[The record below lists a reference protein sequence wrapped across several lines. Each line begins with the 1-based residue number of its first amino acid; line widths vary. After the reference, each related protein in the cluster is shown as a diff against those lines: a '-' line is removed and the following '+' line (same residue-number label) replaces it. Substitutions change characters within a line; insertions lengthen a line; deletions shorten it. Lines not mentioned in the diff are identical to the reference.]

1 MQIERSIAH
10 ALCEINERVDLMQFY
25 FMDSPKNRKGKKMGY
40 MSYKRMSNE
49 IVDIKEGCALRN
61 QILDVRIN
69 QIHQTQAKFKAA
81 LAVTFVLALS
91 SLVITLL
98 IR

>member
-1 MQIERSIAH
+1 MQIERSTAH
-10 ALCEINERVDLMQFY
+10 ILCEVNERVDLMQFY
-25 FMDSPKNRKGKKMGY
+25 FRDFPKNRKGKKMGY
-40 MSYKRMSNE
+40 MSHKRMSNE
-49 IVDIKEGCALRN
+49 IVDMKEGCALRS

-69 QIHQTQAKFKAA
+69 QLHQIQAKFKAA
-81 LAVTFVLALS
+81 LAVTFVIALS